1 MHKDWNVR
9 ANPLNPVY
17 GNGPNAEGLKQ
28 IGQSFGAVFS
38 NLKFDRQHTFLCG
51 DRLAVLSKV
60 SATINQPPPGFDE
73 FPMFP
78 GIEPEKLKGRCINYI
93 KYSILDFRGKILHF
107 GRSQTL
113 VIT

>member
-9 ANPLNPVY
+9 ANPLNPIY

-28 IGQSFGAVFS
+28 IGQSFGATFS
-38 NLKFDRQHTFLCG
+38 NLKFDRKHTFLCG

-78 GIEPEKLKGRCINYI
+78 GIEPEKLKGQFLKFMKCF
-93 KYSILDFRGKILHF
+93 ILRFLGHNFLSF
-107 GRSQTL
+107 
-113 VIT
+113 